1 MDEGGGGDQEE
12 AGEAGRQAGLQLPQ
26 LSQFLN
32 CAAQRFFLEY
42 LTPDVNTTTATST
55 ISTSKLCCSKI
66 FS

>member
-32 CAAQRFFLEY
+32 CVAQGLFLEY

-55 ISTSKLCCSKI
+55 ISISNLCVAQDYS
-66 FS
+66 